1 MTKKKKESKDKKVEI
16 TKERKELEKD
26 EQVRVREDATLEF
39 K

>member
-1 MTKKKKESKDKKVEI
+1 MTKKKKESKDKKVEV

-26 EQVRVREDATLEF
+26 EQVRVREDGTLEF